1 MTLGHD
7 RTVTRLRATNET
19 SSTVWQVS
27 VTDLTRQVL
36 ESSRDLQ
43 ARHDQQLETIL
54 TSLGP
59 RFDRL
64 DNAIGKVEEKLGAQI
79 SNVEKDLA
87 RVEKELGAQIT
98 KVEKDVTFIRAAGT
112 VMVILI
118 TLAVKIPSK
127 VWEKLFMIEP

>member
-1 MTLGHD
+1 MT
-7 RTVTRLRATNET
+7 E
-19 SSTVWQVS
+19 
-27 VTDLTRQVL
+27 LTRQVL

-64 DNAIGKVEEKLGAQI
+64 DNAIGKVEEKLGGKI
-79 SNVEKDLA
+79 SN
-87 RVEKELGAQIT
+87 VEKELGAQIT

-127 VWEKLFMIEP
+127 VWEKLFMIET